1 MSEIGDRLRR
11 LFEEIAPR
19 PEIEGMFSGEAPML
33 HRQRSRLLVAAAL
46 FSVVVVTTGVLLLVV
61 PGSDRAPDAATTLPI
76 AASTTSLPATTITY
90 LSPSNDDLVALVPD
104 SIECIVGALE
114 VPCAEI
120 NDQNPFT
127 AWSVAWD
134 DDLPIITMSFGETV
148 TVSGV
153 ALQNLGDRLEFLR
166 RSRIR
171 QIELTTD
178 EGGSVLV
185 DFEDSNLDGNGV
197 SVSPLTGSVFTIHVL
212 AVYSPQVGYGPQ
224 DFPALPEIAVA
235 ELQLGGRFP
244 AESETGSQVTGW
256 AGEWSQ
262 VNVDPTR
269 RGRSLDLAFNGESF
283 ALMTRMAGG
292 NPVAWESDDGLVWVE
307 AAEWDSD
314 VLVGP
319 LSFSSRGGGW
329 VAAGSAGGRATVW
342 RSWMGWDSVTV
353 DGGPDSS
360 WSAIA
365 SIVEW
370 RGRLVA
376 AGEGTFGVMPPEDV
390 VAAAWYSDDAGASW
404 HRSDVPDGQMLSFD
418 SLVAGPAGILGLA
431 SDHSSFWWPV
441 LYRSFDGISWERIT
455 PIGLETSF
463 VVQIFADSLGYLLH
477 DPNFGKVWSSVDAVH
492 WVASDL
498 PSRTPDGG
506 EAVGFTTVARYQG
519 AVVLTGIELFEDR
532 AVSNARSPIAISQVD
547 GGWVMASLDVPAG
560 VHRLVAGNDRLVM
573 AGALPI
579 PLGSELDGVP
589 EEGATLYVTAF
600 VFRPDDQPEALPCTD
615 RTPPLTDQDLPAAVA
630 ETRRAIY
637 QAAIDCDWASLRS
650 LTSDPD
656 FFANYDGLGFMGS
669 PIDYWIGLMRDGEDV
684 LGLIAAVLSLPPT
697 EIVDPDGNRRWY
709 WPRVSVLSADQRT
722 AADWEGL
729 RSLYDDER
737 IARMRSLNSYVGGF
751 YLAIRSDGTWEF
763 AGTQLT

>member
-1 MSEIGDRLRR
+1 MGEIGDRLRS

-19 PEIEGMFSGEAPML
+19 PNVEGLIAGERSVA
-33 HRQRSRLLVAAAL
+33 QRMRPRLLVAVAL
-46 FSVVVVTTGVLLLVV
+46 FSAVAVTIGVLLLLG
-61 PGSDRAPDAATTLPI
+61 PGSDRTPDAATTLPRDQ
-76 AASTTSLPATTITY
+76 STLPATTVTY
-90 LSPSNDDLVALVPD
+90 VSPGDDDFHVFVPE
-104 SIECIVGALE
+104 SIECLVGGFDI
-114 VPCAEI
+114 PCAEI

-127 AWSVAWD
+127 AWTAPWGT
-134 DDLPIITMSFGETV
+134 DLPVVTMSFGETV

-212 AVYSPQVGYGPQ
+212 AVYEPQVGYGPQ

-235 ELQLGGRFP
+235 ELQLGGRLA
-244 AESETGSQVTGW
+244 AESETGSEVTGW

-262 VNVDPTR
+262 VNVDPAR

-342 RSWMGWDSVTV
+342 RSWMGWDPVTV
-353 DGGPDSS
+353 DDDPDSPG
-360 WSAIA
+360 SAIT

-376 AGEGTFGVMPPEDV
+376 AGGGTFGMMPPEDV

-431 SDHSSFWWPV
+431 SDHSTFWWPV

-463 VVQIFADSLGYLLH
+463 VVQVFADSLGYLLH

-506 EAVGFTTVARYQG
+506 NARGFTTVARYQG
-519 AVVLTGIELFEDR
+519 AVVLTGTELFEDG
-532 AVSNARSPIAISQVD
+532 AVSNARLPIAISQVD
-547 GGWVMASLDVPAG
+547 GGWVMTSLDVPAG
-560 VHRLVAGNDRLVM
+560 VHHLVAGNDRLVM

-579 PLGSELDGVP
+579 PLGSELEGVP

-630 ETRRAIY
+630 ETRRAIH
-637 QAAIDCDWASLRS
+637 QAIAQCDWASLRR

-656 FFANYDGLGFMGS
+656 FFANYDGLGLMGS

-709 WPRVSVLSADQRT
+709 WPRVSVLSADQRI

-737 IARMRSLNSYVGGF
+737 VARMRSLNSYVGGF

-763 AGTQLT
+763 AGTQLA